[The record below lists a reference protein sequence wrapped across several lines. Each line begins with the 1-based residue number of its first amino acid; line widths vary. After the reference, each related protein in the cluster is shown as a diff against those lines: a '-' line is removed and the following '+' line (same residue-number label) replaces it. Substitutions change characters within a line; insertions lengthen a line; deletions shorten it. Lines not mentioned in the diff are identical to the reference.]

1 MNINS
6 EALAFSKTVYFKV
19 RVNGRMDLVPMEVN
33 QHGQLRYLGRY
44 AGNTS
49 EELNVASSL

>member
-6 EALAFSKTVYFKV
+6 EALALSKTVYFKV
-19 RVNGRMDLVPMEVN
+19 HINGRMDLVPMEIN

-44 AGNTS
+44 LGDTPYEFNIGS
-49 EELNVASSL
+49 KL